1 MAANKKTDVTD
12 TTYAAGARE
21 LETILE
27 EIESGDADIDA
38 LSDKV
43 VRAAELI
50 KLCREKL
57 TQTELRVNKVV
68 EELAPEQ
75 DEAE

>member
-1 MAANKKTDVTD
+1 MTASKKKTDI
-12 TTYAAGARE
+12 TYAEGAAE
-21 LETILE
+21 LETILA
-27 EIESGDADIDA
+27 EIESGDADIDV

-57 TQTELRVNKVV
+57 TKTELQVSKVV
-68 EELAPEQ
+68 EELAAEQ
-75 DEAE
+75 EEEQ

>member
-1 MAANKKTDVTD
+1 MAAKKKTDATD
-12 TTYAAGARE
+12 LTYAEGSRE

-27 EIESGDADIDA
+27 EIESGDADIDV

-57 TQTELRVNKVV
+57 TKTELQVSKVV
-68 EELAPEQ
+68 EELAAEQ
-75 DEAE
+75 EEAE

>member
-1 MAANKKTDVTD
+1 MAAKKKTDATD
-12 TTYAAGARE
+12 LTYAKGARE

-27 EIESGDADIDA
+27 EIESGDADIDV

-57 TQTELRVNKVV
+57 TKTELRVSKVV
-68 EELAPEQ
+68 EELAAEQ
-75 DEAE
+75 EEAE